1 MKGRILMALL
11 LMSAAYAGVAQNVIP
26 TRRTPYPTQ
35 APIPT
40 RNATDIANPAQTSAP
55 VPQVTAS
62 PVEDSP
68 WRGRIQTTPSLDDT
82 ARFLAGMPVSGVL
95 EPLTHDPAWQE
106 HAQAMNEAW
115 KSKQQQQIWPI
126 RQWMQANAPQY
137 HRSTDTAFY
146 MFSGPDFLYASIFFP
161 LSSNYILAGLE
172 PVGNVPDLTQAPPE
186 MLHAD
191 LLSLRNSMNSILK
204 FQYFI
209 TKEMRADL
217 GRGNVSGTLPILY
230 VFLAR
235 LGYTVN
241 DVTRVT
247 SPAEGVKITFSGG
260 EQPQTLYYFKT
271 DLAGGAN
278 SAFLRWCAA
287 RGPGLSLI
295 KAASFLMHGDGFS
308 GVRNFLLQNSRVI
321 IQDDSGIPLRMFP
334 KGWKVNCYGR
344 YVAHHE
350 EFEKYHQP
358 DLAAIYQQNP
368 PPPALG
374 FAFGYHWQKEDG
386 LLMLATREAL
396 PALPAEEQPQKT
408 SVRK

>member
-1 MKGRILMALL
+1 MKRHILMALL
-11 LMSAAYAGVAQNVIP
+11 VISAPCAGLAQNVIP
-26 TRRTPYPTQ
+26 TRRTPYATRP
-35 APIPT
+35 PIPT
-40 RNATDIANPAQTSAP
+40 RTPNQPDISPAPTAAP

-62 PVEDSP
+62 PAP
-68 WRGRIQTTPSLDDT
+68 PFAQNTPTLDET
-82 ARFLAGMPVSGVL
+82 AHFLAGMPVTGAL
-95 EPLTHDPAWQE
+95 EPLTHTPGWQE

-115 KSKQQQQIWPI
+115 KKKEQLQIWPI
-126 RQWMQANAPQY
+126 REWMLANAPQF
-137 HRSTDTAFY
+137 HRSNDTAFY

-161 LSSNYILAGLE
+161 LANNYVLAGLE
-172 PVGNVPDLTQAPPE
+172 PIGNVPDLSHSPPE
-186 MLHAD
+186 VLSAD
-191 LLSLRNSMNSILK
+191 LISLRMSMNSILR

-209 TKEMRADL
+209 TKEMRTDL
-217 GRGNVSGTLPILY
+217 GRGNISGTLPILY

-235 LGYTVN
+235 LGYTIV
-241 DVTRVT
+241 DVTPVRT
-247 SPAEGVKITFSGG
+247 PAEGVKISFTGG

-271 DLAGGAN
+271 DLSGGN

-358 DLAAIYQQNP
+358 DLAAIYEQSP

-386 LLMLATREAL
+386 ILMLATREGL
-396 PALPAEEQPQKT
+396 PALPAQQQPQEMP
-408 SVRK
+408 VRK